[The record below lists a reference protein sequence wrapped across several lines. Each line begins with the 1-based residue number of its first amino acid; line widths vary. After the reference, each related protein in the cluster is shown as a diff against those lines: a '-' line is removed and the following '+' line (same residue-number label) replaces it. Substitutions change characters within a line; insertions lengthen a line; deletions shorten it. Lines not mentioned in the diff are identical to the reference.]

1 MIIPSI
7 DLMNNN
13 AVQLIGGAEKALD
26 AGDPRP
32 IADKFG
38 LVGEV
43 AVIDLDAALGQG
55 TNETVIR
62 ELVDRIPCRVGG
74 GIRDIETATK
84 WLDAGAHKVI
94 LGTAA
99 RPEILRDL
107 PRDRVIAALDAK
119 HGEVVTEGWTK
130 KTGTGIEERIDALR
144 EYVGG
149 FLITFVEHEG
159 RMQGIPL
166 AQVERMVHRA
176 GSVKL
181 TVAGGVR
188 SPDDVAA
195 VDRLGADVQVGMAL
209 YTGAF
214 DIAEG
219 FAAPLRSDRPDGL
232 IPTVV
237 TDSAGRTLGL
247 TYSSLESLR
256 IAIEERRGV
265 YYSRSRDEIWRKGE
279 SSGNK
284 QTLLGMKAD
293 CDRDAL
299 RFIVRQEGS
308 FCHLGDDTCFGD
320 HSGIGA
326 LDKIVRNRMSN
337 APAGSYTRR
346 LFDDAN
352 LLESKLVEEARELA
366 ESETRQHAAAEAADL
381 IYFATVAARKRGA
394 TLEDIETCLDKRSLA
409 VTRRAGDAKSTEK
422 TKELLK

>member
-1 MIIPSI
+1 F
-7 DLMNNN
+7 L
-13 AVQLIGGAEKALD
+13 K
-26 AGDPRP
+26 
-32 IADKFG
+32 
-38 LVGEV
+38 
-43 AVIDLDAALGQG
+43 
-55 TNETVIR
+55 
-62 ELVDRIPCRVGG
+62 
-74 GIRDIETATK
+74 
-84 WLDAGAHKVI
+84 
-94 LGTAA
+94 
-99 RPEILRDL
+99 DL

-130 KTGTGIEERIDALR
+130 RTGTGIEERIDTLR
-144 EYVGG
+144 EHVCG

-166 AQVERMVHRA
+166 PEVERLVHQA
-176 GSVKL
+176 GSVRL

-188 SPDDVAA
+188 SPEDVAA

-219 FAAPLRSDRPDGL
+219 FAAPLHSDRPDGL

-256 IAIEERRGV
+256 TAIDERRGV

-284 QTLLGMKAD
+284 QTLLGIKAD

-299 RFIVRQEGS
+299 RFIVRQEGC
-308 FCHLGDDTCFGD
+308 FCHLGNDTCFGG
-320 HSGIGA
+320 HSGFGA
-326 LDKIVRNRMSN
+326 LDKTVRNRVSN

-346 LFDDAN
+346 LFDDAD
-352 LLESKLVEEARELA
+352 LLMSKLTEEARELA
-366 ESETRQHAAAEAADL
+366 ESTTREHAAAEAADL

-394 TLEDIETCLDKRSLA
+394 SLEDIETCLDSRSLK
-409 VTRRAGDAKSTEK
+409 VTRRAGDAKPATPSEEEIK
-422 TKELLK
+422 